1 MSPVKHE
8 DNNTSTNNNNNNTQD
23 NSDMQEDDGERPGPS
38 QPRAHT
44 PSAYETISGEQI
56 AQQREKGRCKRAA
69 HARYM
74 GMACLPW
81 MMWISGRKRKG
92 RGDKHKYKQKQNVTQ
107 DPLLSPSFPVCTRSH
122 ECTDGAAD
130 GGKPTIQRLQQS
142 VGGANQKEG
151 GARDSDT
158 GQHTKRKVSEKAEQ
172 TDACIHKKKH
182 RKVEGLPQRSRG
194 DLQGSIC
201 HDALQQSGSRT
212 HSVQNHNNNEEVYQ
226 KCKTGSRSCNPV
238 LQKTDEH
245 TDKGS
250 EGHVN
255 SHGQPGHGDVATR
268 GDTGGQHTSADPR
281 RHNRECRDQ
290 GGEGAVHAQGSS
302 DTGGGVC
309 YQGSQ
314 DCSYEVGD
322 GQMGRVDR
330 QGAQVRKD
338 EGSDDIKEVHSQSA
352 GTIHGGH
359 RGEVSDI
366 LPKLHPS
373 GHGVHGAGDASLL
386 GHDPERSHGQGSAT
400 GPHPQTQEVILRGA
414 LVTQEACSAAITQI
428 ITQTS
433 QDINNTVT
441 AATELIQGVQVAR
454 GVVACASSL
463 YNICMNACIN
473 KAIFDADKE
482 KSVSG
487 LNEGGSPPGGSPS
500 GGSHSHSD
508 SGTPVSG
515 HTASTGMSP
524 GGDVNMEGGTP
535 GDEDVTSSGIFD
547 EEELE
552 GLSELEDLTEISFD
566 LLDSLLDIEEDGISP
581 TSAPSSSTQGQTQS
595 VGVGVVGAGS
605 QPQQHGV
612 RSEGEGQQGHR
623 SQEAVGRGEGSTVPS
638 ASHDNTQVPS
648 RAAAVVSSDGGAVE
662 NPNSTPRHHSTKRK
676 SKSKSKKSSKR
687 SSSSGS
693 GWARGPHGFR
703 GGLGSN
709 VKKFPLKCLNDNTSS
724 EDESASEDE
733 LPTLAEIMGTCSREA
748 GRDGGPHDSTGR
760 GPPPPPPPPPSS
772 SAAAIAVK
780 DLNTPP
786 PSVGGVD
793 GEEPKNG
800 GPDHVT
806 EDPPLDHH
814 PDKTS
819 PVERK
824 IDDGPIIIDDSDD
837 DDNMGANAD
846 DEDDDYG
853 DDEEDED
860 NDLEDGEIVSRGSS
874 PLRGQPDSQD
884 HMSGTAPHS
893 GDKGN
898 SNSAAD
904 EDDDVVCTG
913 ATPPITP
920 PSQSAETQAPKSN
933 TTTTSVSAD
942 LTGSSPPP
950 RTRPCRPPTV
960 KASSKSAAPRKGDSR
975 HARRHSSSSS
985 SSSSSG
991 SGSSSSSSSSG
1002 SSSSSS
1008 DSDSDSDSGSR
1019 SSSSNTSSVS
1029 RRGGNSNP
1037 SSPTRGGSG
1046 DGPSPRPGDKRPA
1059 YAQKR
1064 PRFSAAE
1071 KVMRMQ
1077 NSGKNQK
1084 RSSRIF
1090 TSSSDDDSGDENT
1103 NAENETPRNPPAP
1116 KPTRRKGLRY
1126 VKVPRFMTD
1135 TGNNMLRSLRKHIR
1149 KPEDVANSM
1158 MVIACASRK
1167 LLDDMRG
1174 NLIDVKNVQV
1184 SRCFTYDV
1192 GPPKEIEERD
1202 IQDFQPNV
1210 IFPLP
1215 TNPNPQ
1221 KGYHHLLYHMTVC
1234 CATPIEWMMVG
1245 RYIVDCCVKN
1255 SDTMTV
1261 NFATCSGPSV
1271 AQSMYNTNVHFS
1283 RKVRQNRDVD
1293 SVFDVDADE
1302 GTSQQSSR

>member
-8 DNNTSTNNNNNNTQD
+8 DSNTSINNAADNN
-23 NSDMQEDDGERPGPS
+23 MQDDGERPGPS
-38 QPRAHT
+38 QPRSCT
-44 PSAYETISGEQI
+44 PAFETISGEQI

-74 GMACLPW
+74 GTSCLPW
-81 MMWISGRKRKG
+81 MLWMSGRKRKG
-92 RGDKHKYKQKQNVTQ
+92 RGDKHRHKQKQTITQ
-107 DPLLSPSFPVCTRSH
+107 DPLLLPSFQVCPRSD

-130 GGKPTIQRLQQS
+130 GGKPAVQRLQQS
-142 VGGANQKEG
+142 VGGTNQKEG
-151 GARDSDT
+151 GTRDSNT
-158 GQHTKRKVSEKAEQ
+158 GKHTKRKVGQKVEE

-182 RKVEGLPQRSRG
+182 RQAEGLPQGSRG
-194 DLQGSIC
+194 DLSGSTS
-201 HDALQQSGSRT
+201 HDGCQQSGSRA
-212 HSVQNHNNNEEVYQ
+212 HSVQNHTDHEEVHK
-226 KCKTGSRSCNPV
+226 KCKTGSRLCDPV
-238 LQKTDEH
+238 LQKPDEH
-245 TDKGS
+245 TDRRDKGD
-250 EGHVN
+250 VD

-268 GDTGGQHTSADPR
+268 GDTTCQHTSADSGG
-281 RHNRECRDQ
+281 HNRECTGQ
-290 GGEGAVHAQGSS
+290 GGEGAVHAKGSS

-314 DCSYEVGD
+314 GGSHEVGD
-322 GQMGRVDR
+322 GQMGWMDR

-338 EGSDDIKEVHSQSA
+338 EGCTDITKVHCQSV
-352 GTIHGGH
+352 GPIHGGN
-359 RGEVSDI
+359 RGEIFDI

-373 GHGVHGAGDASLL
+373 GHGVHGSCDASLL
-386 GHDPERSHGQGSAT
+386 GHDPERLHGQGSAT
-400 GPHPQTQEVILRGA
+400 GPHPETQEVILRGA
-414 LVTQEACSAAITQI
+414 IATQEACSAAITQI

-433 QDINNTVT
+433 QDINKTVT
-441 AATELIQGVQVAR
+441 AATELVRGVKVAR

-473 KAIFDADKE
+473 KAIFDANKE
-482 KSVSG
+482 NSVSG

-508 SGTPVSG
+508 LGTPVSG

-524 GGDVNMEGGTP
+524 GADGNLEGGTP
-535 GDEDVTSSGIFD
+535 GDGDVTSSGIFD
-547 EEELE
+547 EDELE

-566 LLDSLLDIEEDGISP
+566 LLDSLLDIEEDGSGH
-581 TSAPSSSTQGQTQS
+581 TGSHSSSTQGQTHGGAET
-595 VGVGVVGAGS
+595 VGTVS
-605 QPQQHGV
+605 QTQHGV
-612 RSEGEGQQGHR
+612 NREGEGQQCHR
-623 SQEAVGRGEGSTVPS
+623 SQEARVRGDDSTVPN
-638 ASHDNTQVPS
+638 ASHDTQMPASADSGTVEYNNTS
-648 RAAAVVSSDGGAVE
+648 
-662 NPNSTPRHHSTKRK
+662 RHHSTKRK
-676 SKSKSKKSSKR
+676 YKSKSKKSSKR
-687 SSSSGS
+687 SSSTGS
-693 GWARGPHGFR
+693 GWSRGPHGFR

-724 EDESASEDE
+724 EDDSASEDE

-748 GRDGGPHDSTGR
+748 GRDGDPHDKTGR
-760 GPPPPPPPPPSS
+760 GPPPPPPPSSS
-772 SAAAIAVK
+772 SAAVIAAK
-780 DLNTPP
+780 GLNTPP
-786 PSVGGVD
+786 PSVGGAD

-800 GPDHVT
+800 STDHVT
-806 EDPPLDHH
+806 EDPPTDHH

-824 IDDGPIIIDDSDD
+824 IDEGPIIIDDSDD
-837 DDNMGANAD
+837 DNDNTGGNADDNYGD

-853 DDEEDED
+853 DDEDD

-874 PLRGQPDSQD
+874 PLRNQPDSQD
-884 HMSGTAPHS
+884 LCVVTAPHS
-893 GDKGN
+893 GDKVNTNPG
-898 SNSAAD
+898 D

-913 ATPPITP
+913 VTPPITP
-920 PSQSAETQAPKSN
+920 PSSETQKSN
-933 TTTTSVSAD
+933 SVPVSAD
-942 LTGSSPPP
+942 PTGPSPPP

-960 KASSKSAAPRKGDSR
+960 KANSKSAAPRKGDSR

-1008 DSDSDSDSGSR
+1008 SDSDSDSDSGSH

-1037 SSPTRGGSG
+1037 SSPTQGGSG

-1064 PRFSAAE
+1064 PRYSAAE
-1071 KVMRMQ
+1071 KVMRLQ

-1090 TSSSDDDSGDENT
+1090 TSSSDDDSGDENA
-1103 NAENETPRNPPAP
+1103 NADNETPRNPPAP

-1135 TGNNMLRSLRKHIR
+1135 TGNNMLRTLRKHIR

-1174 NLIDVKNVQV
+1174 SLIDVKNVQV

-1215 TNPNPQ
+1215 ANPNPQ

-1234 CATPIEWMMVG
+1234 CATPLEWMTVG
-1245 RYIVDCCVKN
+1245 RYIIDCCVKN

-1261 NFATCSGPSV
+1261 NFAMCSGPSV
-1271 AQSMYNTNVHFS
+1271 AQSMYNTNVIFS
-1283 RKVRQNRDVD
+1283 RRVRQSRDMD

-1302 GTSQQSSR
+1302 GTSQQSSK